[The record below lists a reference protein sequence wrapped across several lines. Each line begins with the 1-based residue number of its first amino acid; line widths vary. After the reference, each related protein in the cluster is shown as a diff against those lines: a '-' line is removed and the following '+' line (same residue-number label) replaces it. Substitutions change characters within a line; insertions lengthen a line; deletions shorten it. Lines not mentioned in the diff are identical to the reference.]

1 MRFNYL
7 EPQTIQEAVSLLV
20 KYQSMAKVIA
30 GGTDLLNQ
38 IRLKMIKP
46 EYIVDIGYIPGL
58 DYIKYDSKGRLSL
71 GALATIRS
79 LELSVEIQRNHPV
92 ISQAASLI
100 GSMAI
105 RNVGTVGGN
114 LCHASPSAETAP
126 SLIGLEAKVKVVGPD
141 GERTIPLEKF
151 FTGPGQTVL
160 QAGEFMI
167 DIQVPPMPPD
177 SRGIYLKHTTRGTV
191 NPAIVGV
198 AAIVAMDGERCKEI
212 KLVLGAVAP
221 TPIRV
226 KKAEEI
232 LNGKKI
238 DGSLIEK
245 AAQAASDESSPI
257 TDVRASADY
266 RKEMVKVFTRYALKN
281 GINPLSESYCTVKN
295 DKVGTS

>member
-1 MRFNYL
+1 
-7 EPQTIQEAVSLLV
+7 
-20 KYQSMAKVIA
+20 MAKVIA

-46 EYIVDIGYIPGL
+46 EYVVDIGYILGL
-58 DYIKYDSKGRLSL
+58 DYIKYGSEGQLSI

-79 LELSVEIQRNHPV
+79 LEMSAELQRHHPV
-92 ISQAASLI
+92 ISQAASLL

-105 RNVGTVGGN
+105 RNVGTIGGN

-126 SLIGLEAKVKVVGPD
+126 SLIGLGARVKVVGPE
-141 GERTIPLEKF
+141 GERTVELEKF

-160 QAGEFMI
+160 QRGELMI
-167 DIQVPPMPPD
+167 EIQVPPMPPD
-177 SRGIYLKHTTRGTV
+177 TKGIYIKHSTRGTV

-198 AAIVAMDGERCKEI
+198 AAIVAMDGERCKEV

-221 TPIRV
+221 TPIRA

-232 LNGKKI
+232 LKGKKI
-238 DGSLIEK
+238 DGPLIEK
-245 AAQAASDESSPI
+245 AAQAASDESTPI

-266 RKEMVKVFTRYALKN
+266 RKEMVKVFTRYALRN
-281 GINPLSESYCTVKN
+281 GITH
-295 DKVGTS
+295 

>member
-7 EPQTIQEAVSLLV
+7 EPQTIQEAVSLLI
-20 KYQSMAKVIA
+20 KYRGMAKVIA

-46 EYIVDIGYIPGL
+46 EYVVDIGYIPGL
-58 DYIKYDSKGRLSL
+58 DYIKYDSEGRLSI
-71 GALATIRS
+71 GALTTIRS
-79 LELSVEIQRNHPV
+79 LEMSAEIQRHHPV

-105 RNVGTVGGN
+105 RNVGTIGGN

-126 SLIGLEAKVKVVGPD
+126 SLIGLGARVKVVGSH
-141 GERTIPLEKF
+141 GERTVELEKF

-160 QAGEFMI
+160 QRGELMVE
-167 DIQVPPMPPD
+167 IQVPPMPSD
-177 SRGIYLKHTTRGTV
+177 TKGVYLKHSTRGTV

-198 AAIVAMDGERCKEI
+198 AVIVAMDGERCKEI

-221 TPIRV
+221 TPIRA
-226 KKAEEI
+226 KKAEEMLRGEEI
-232 LNGKKI
+232 NET
-238 DGSLIEK
+238 LIEK
-245 AAQAASDESSPI
+245 AAQAASDESRPI

-281 GINPLSESYCTVKN
+281 GITH
-295 DKVGTS
+295 